1 MRRFIVLKIS
11 DNIKRLR
18 QMRSMSVD
26 DLAHCTGMSVDEVL
40 CLESGANSV
49 SLDVLLLLCVI
60 LDVVPNDIFEGLYS

>member
-18 QMRSMSVD
+18 QMRGMFVD
-26 DLAHCTGMSVDEVL
+26 DLAHFTGMSVDEIL

-49 SLDVLLLLCVI
+49 SLDVLLLLCVV
-60 LDVVPNDIFEGLYS
+60 LDVMPNHIFEGLYS

>member
-1 MRRFIVLKIS
+1 
-11 DNIKRLR
+11 
-18 QMRSMSVD
+18 MRSMSVD